1 MSVGIEPGGL
11 NHSKRRTL
19 NSLMGVGI
27 EPGGLNHSKR
37 KSLNSLMSVGIEPGG
52 LNHSKRR
59 TLNSLMGV
67 GIEPGG
73 LNPLKTSV
81 IFTDNVTQSYS
92 CVALEY
98 TIDYH
103 RTRQDDQP
111 ISMSI
116 AEAQMGA
123 TPFFVTSLV
132 LALCSGVFSVMG
144 TLQRNAKAIISAV
157 LSILQG
163 LCMAVGII
171 LYITFIN
178 DEASHAKPDAG
189 FFQYQ
194 YSWSIILVGLAFLAS
209 QSTAIVSVTLYLK
222 LNTKKEDMALIIPG
236 LEDKIKDD
244 PETTGVTNYS
254 TPIF

>member
-1 MSVGIEPGGL
+1 MHCTPWTLTFASLAFCAVSIGALALAVG
-11 NHSKRRTL
+11 
-19 NSLMGVGI
+19 
-27 EPGGLNHSKR
+27 
-37 KSLNSLMSVGIEPGG
+37 
-52 LNHSKRR
+52 
-59 TLNSLMGV
+59 
-67 GIEPGG
+67 
-73 LNPLKTSV
+73 
-81 IFTDNVTQSYS
+81 TDNWLITHEFLYAEGFFNGTKILQPLYLTTKIGLWRTCTKDNTSNDYF
-92 CVALEY
+92 CLALEY

-103 RTRQDDQP
+103 RTRQENQA
-111 ISMSI
+111 ISSSI
-116 AEAQMGA
+116 AEAQLGA

-144 TLQRNAKAIISAV
+144 TLQRNVKAIMSAV

-178 DEASHAKPDAG
+178 DEASHAKPDTG
-189 FFQYQ
+189 DFQYQ

-209 QSTAIVSVTLYLK
+209 QSTAIVCVTLYLK
-222 LNTKKEDMALIIPG
+222 RNAKKEDMVKIIPG

-244 PETTGVTNYS
+244 PEPTGVTNYS